1 MPTIYKPKRQRPNE
15 GKRKERMS
23 IYNTAR
29 WRELRRL
36 KLQRDPLCEIC
47 LKKDIVKPADDIHHI
62 VSFMS
67 TNDPVQR
74 KFLAFDFANLMSLC
88 DECHQEVH
96 SKQSTKR
103 PGIPENLGSVRR
115 LESSKKR

>member
-1 MPTIYKPKRQRPNE
+1 MPTIYKPKKRQRVNE

-36 KLQRDPLCEIC
+36 KLQRDPLCENC
-47 LKKDIVKPADDIHHI
+47 LKKDTVKPADDIHHI

-74 KFLAFDFANLMSLC
+74 RFLAFDFDNLMSLC
-88 DECHQEVH
+88 DECHQEIH
-96 SKQSTKR
+96 NKQSTSC
-103 PGIPENLGSVRR
+103 PGVPGNPGSVRR
-115 LESSKKR
+115 